1 MIQTLYARSKETEKK
16 DPKFKDD
23 MAVDA
28 RTCRRLCLLSSARKR
43 SVLWKKYFKY
53 NIVRF
58 VIEYKLKMLY
68 SDYYRS

>member
-1 MIQTLYARSKETEKK
+1 MSGQTSRQRIVTLCVHFFNIDSK
-16 DPKFKDD
+16 
-23 MAVDA
+23 
-28 RTCRRLCLLSSARKR
+28 RKR

-68 SDYYRS
+68 SNYYKL